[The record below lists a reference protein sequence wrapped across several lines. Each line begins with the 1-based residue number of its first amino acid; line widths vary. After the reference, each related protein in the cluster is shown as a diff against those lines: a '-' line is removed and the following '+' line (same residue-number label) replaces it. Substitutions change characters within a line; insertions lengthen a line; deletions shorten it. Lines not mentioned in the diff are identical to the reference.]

1 MPLRSPHTERRR
13 GRNTKSNNLLST
25 LIIDAHLEPLV
36 KNGVIKEI
44 GIDVSISVPFDIPQS
59 DRKGYL
65 MQGLLA
71 IQVVPLLLK
80 KKHVRF
86 VNTSPP
92 QAVKYSHNILFKA
105 VVLISNTRT
114 IFGLNPVLVAVV
126 LISTVTCTALHD
138 VCNGLQHINI

>member
-13 GRNTKSNNLLST
+13 GRNTKSNNLLSA

-36 KNGVIKEI
+36 KNGVIKDI

-80 KKHVRF
+80 KNMCDLLTHPLPK
-86 VNTSPP
+86 P
-92 QAVKYSHNILFKA
+92 
-105 VVLISNTRT
+105 SNTRT
-114 IFGLNPVLVAVV
+114 IFCLKL
-126 LISTVTCTALHD
+126 
-138 VCNGLQHINI
+138 